1 MLSLLP
7 WYAWHV
13 RGLPCED
20 VPVGA
25 EERGEREFLCGV
37 EVGPDQGCLVG
48 VVVAEDDRLCLA
60 VRVQL
65 GLWRR
70 VVGRLLELVHCEGLC
85 RLSDHGLVVASL
97 QGLGGVDVLRL
108 TGVRRLDVAVDG
120 KDSIW
125 SRHLQEKICIAW

>member
-7 WYAWHV
+7 RYAWHV
-13 RGLPCED
+13 GGLPCKD

-25 EERGEREFLCGV
+25 EEGGEREFLCGV
-37 EVGPDQGCLVG
+37 KLGPDHGGLVG
-48 VVVAEDDRLCLA
+48 VFVTEDDCLRLA

-85 RLSDHGLVVASL
+85 CLNDHGLVVASL
-97 QGLGGVDVLRL
+97 
-108 TGVRRLDVAVDG
+108 
-120 KDSIW
+120 
-125 SRHLQEKICIAW
+125 